1 MAIMPTTQLASSG
14 WGKTLPPGS
23 IGGILSSNT
32 LSMNKKILRPLF
44 VLSLTISVF
53 NSPAN
58 ESADDLPLL
67 PVKVKTVAAF
77 KNGLAFVL
85 KAGETPLKDGWAR
98 MEQLPPAALG
108 SLWIGTTSKSGP
120 VTDVIAY
127 KEKVAEDA
135 DAISLNELL
144 AANVGHRVV
153 LTYAHGTT
161 TKSAEGTLLAVPAD
175 RKPDANVLTPLSP
188 SPYGFGAYR
197 PPGTETTRGEI
208 VLLRTTAADGHS
220 SLLALAKTSVLSLE
234 ILDEANVRT
243 SVEQELARTKIHV
256 GGNPAHAEIT
266 VAGLEKGIVWSPSY
280 RINIADEKLAD
291 IELDA
296 VFANDM
302 EDLDNADVSFVVGY
316 PNFSFADVLSP
327 ISLQQN
333 VAGFVQALAAGGGA
347 QAGRFANVMSQSVM
361 YNSARFDTSGSL
373 ETGYSAGQPLPGE
386 QGEDL
391 YFYHKNG
398 VTLKK
403 GDRASFSVLKTSAP
417 YEHIYQWEIP
427 DSMNVDDRGYRL
439 NSQNKPE
446 NLVWHVLRLEN
457 KSQQP
462 WTTAPAF
469 ALNGAL
475 PVAQDTLGYTPP
487 GGRSFLKLTVAT
499 DVRVEQ
505 TQIETARKPVRI
517 ADRNYDEVTVAGTL
531 KLTNWK
537 NKEIAMLIRKSVVG
551 EVLEAPAGNV
561 AKVARN
567 LTAVNPG
574 SEIEWEFKLPAG
586 KDRELT
592 YQYKVLLSR

>member
-1 MAIMPTTQLASSG
+1 
-14 WGKTLPPGS
+14 
-23 IGGILSSNT
+23 
-32 LSMNKKILRPLF
+32 MNRK
-44 VLSLTISVF
+44 SLTSLLVIGLTIAAR
-53 NSPAN
+53 NAPAKAGTN
-58 ESADDLPLL
+58 DLPVLQ
-67 PVKVKTVAAF
+67 PRVKTVAAF

-85 KAGETPLKDGWAR
+85 KAGDTPLKDGWVR
-98 MEQLPPAALG
+98 MDQLPPASLG

-127 KEKVAEDA
+127 KEKVAEDTEA
-135 DAISLNELL
+135 VSMNELL
-144 AANVGHRVV
+144 AANVGHHVI
-153 LTYAHGTT
+153 LTYESGTT
-161 TKSAEGTLLAVPAD
+161 PKSAEGKLLAVPAD
-175 RKPDANVLTPLSP
+175 RKPDDNAVTPPNP
-188 SPYGFGAYR
+188 SPYNSYR
-197 PPGTETTRGEI
+197 PPGAEPARGEI
-208 VLLRTTAADGHS
+208 VLLGVTTTGGRS
-220 SLLALAKTSVLSLE
+220 SLLSLPKASVLSLE
-234 ILDEANVRT
+234 ILDDANVRT

-256 GGNPAHAEIT
+256 SGNPARAEIT

-280 RINIADEKLAD
+280 RINIADEKQAD

-333 VAGFVQALAAGGGA
+333 VAGFVQALAAGGSA
-347 QAGRFANVMSQSVM
+347 RAGRFANVMAQSVA
-361 YNSARFDTSGSL
+361 YNGNYNNNSGDYDASVSPGG
-373 ETGYSAGQPLPGE
+373 GYSAGQQTPGE

-403 GDRASFSVLKTSAP
+403 GDRASFSLLKMSAP

-439 NSQNKPE
+439 NQQSAPE
-446 NLVWHVLRLEN
+446 NQVWHVLRLEN
-457 KSQQP
+457 TSQQP

-469 ALNGAL
+469 ALNGTL

-499 DVRVEQ
+499 DVSAEQ
-505 TQIETARKPVRI
+505 SQTETTRTQVNI
-517 ADRNYDEVTVAGTL
+517 AGRNYDEVTVAGKL

-537 NKEIAMLIRKSVVG
+537 STEINMLVRKSVVG
-551 EVLEAPAGNV
+551 EVLESPDGKAT
-561 AKVARN
+561 KVARN
-567 LTAVNPG
+567 LTSVNSN

-586 KDRELT
+586 KDRELP
-592 YQYKVLLSR
+592 YQYKVLISR

>member
-1 MAIMPTTQLASSG
+1 M
-14 WGKTLPPGS
+14 KT
-23 IGGILSSNT
+23 IT
-32 LSMNKKILRPLF
+32 MNGTSLRSLF
-44 VLSLTISVF
+44 VIGLTISAL
-53 NSPAN
+53 NAPAKDGTN
-58 ESADDLPLL
+58 DLPVLN
-67 PVKVKTVAAF
+67 PKVKTVAAF

-85 KAGETPLKDGWAR
+85 KAGDTPLKDGWAR
-98 MEQLPPAALG
+98 MDQLPPATLG

-127 KEKVAEDA
+127 KEKVAEDTEA
-135 DAISLNELL
+135 VSMNELL
-144 AANVGHRVV
+144 AANVGHRVI
-153 LTYAHGTT
+153 LTYEFGTT
-161 TKSAEGTLLAVPAD
+161 PKSAEGKLLSVPAD
-175 RKPDANVLTPLSP
+175 RKPDDNAITPPNP
-188 SPYGFGAYR
+188 SPYNSYR
-197 PPGTETTRGEI
+197 PPGAEPARGEI
-208 VLLRTTAADGHS
+208 VLLGVTTAGGRS
-220 SLLALAKTSVLSLE
+220 SLLSLPKASVLSLE
-234 ILDEANVRT
+234 ILDDAKVRT

-256 GGNPAHAEIT
+256 GGNPARAEIT

-280 RINIADEKLAD
+280 RINIADDKQAD

-316 PNFSFADVLSP
+316 PNFSFADVISP

-333 VAGFVQALAAGGGA
+333 VAGFVQALASGGSA
-347 QAGRFANVMSQSVM
+347 QAGRFANSMGQAVLFNGNINADS
-361 YNSARFDTSGSL
+361 YNSFVPPGA
-373 ETGYSAGQPLPGE
+373 GYSVRQQTPGE

-403 GDRASFSVLKTSAP
+403 GDRASFSLLKMSAP

-439 NSQNKPE
+439 NQQSAPE
-446 NLVWHVLRLEN
+446 NQVWHVLRLEN
-457 KSQQP
+457 TSQQP

-469 ALNGAL
+469 ALNGTL

-499 DVRVEQ
+499 DVRAEQ
-505 TQIETARKPVRI
+505 SQTETTRTQVNI
-517 ADRNYDEVTVAGTL
+517 AGRNYDEVTVAGKL

-537 NKEIAMLIRKSVVG
+537 NAEISMLVRKSVVG
-551 EVLEAPAGNV
+551 EVLESPDGKV
-561 AKVARN
+561 TKVARN
-567 LTAVNPG
+567 LTSVNSN

-586 KDRELT
+586 KDRELP
-592 YQYKVLLSR
+592 YQYKVLISR

>member
-1 MAIMPTTQLASSG
+1 M
-14 WGKTLPPGS
+14 KT
-23 IGGILSSNT
+23 IT
-32 LSMNKKILRPLF
+32 MNGTSLRSLF
-44 VLSLTISVF
+44 VIGLTISAL
-53 NSPAN
+53 NAPAKDGTN
-58 ESADDLPLL
+58 DLPVLN
-67 PVKVKTVAAF
+67 PKVKTVAAF

-85 KAGETPLKDGWAR
+85 KAGDTPLKDGWAR
-98 MEQLPPAALG
+98 MDQLPPATLG

-127 KEKVAEDA
+127 KEKVAEDTEA
-135 DAISLNELL
+135 VSMNELL
-144 AANVGHRVV
+144 AANVGHRVI
-153 LTYAHGTT
+153 LTYEFGTT
-161 TKSAEGTLLAVPAD
+161 PKSAEGKLLSVPAD
-175 RKPDANVLTPLSP
+175 RKPDDNAITPPNP
-188 SPYGFGAYR
+188 SPYNSYR
-197 PPGTETTRGEI
+197 PPGAEPARGEI
-208 VLLRTTAADGHS
+208 VLLGVTTAGGRS
-220 SLLALAKTSVLSLE
+220 SLLSLPKASVLSLE
-234 ILDEANVRT
+234 ILDDAKVRT

-256 GGNPAHAEIT
+256 GGNPARAEIT

-280 RINIADEKLAD
+280 RINIADDKQAD

-316 PNFSFADVLSP
+316 PNFSFADVISP

-333 VAGFVQALAAGGGA
+333 VAGFVQALASGGSA
-347 QAGRFANVMSQSVM
+347 QAGRFANSMGQAVLFNGNINADS
-361 YNSARFDTSGSL
+361 YNSFVPPGA
-373 ETGYSAGQPLPGE
+373 GYSVRQQTPGE

-403 GDRASFSVLKTSAP
+403 GDRASFSLLKMSAP

-439 NSQNKPE
+439 NQQSAPE
-446 NLVWHVLRLEN
+446 NQVWHVLRLEN
-457 KSQQP
+457 TSQQP

-469 ALNGAL
+469 ALNGTL

-499 DVRVEQ
+499 DVRAEQ
-505 TQIETARKPVRI
+505 SQTETTRTQVNI
-517 ADRNYDEVTVAGTL
+517 AGRNYDEVTVAGKL

-537 NKEIAMLIRKSVVG
+537 NAEISMLVRKSVVG
-551 EVLEAPAGNV
+551 EVLESPDGKV
-561 AKVARN
+561 TKVARN
-567 LTAVNPG
+567 LTSVNSN

-586 KDRELT
+586 KDREPP
-592 YQYKVLLSR
+592 YQYKVLISR